1 MAAAGKL
8 RDTMRHSWSPEGRR
22 ESVAEHSWR
31 TALMAYFVKDEFPAF
46 DMNKVMRM
54 CIVHDLG
61 EVFTGDVP
69 SFYKTEQNE
78 EDEENALLKWV
89 EKLPP
94 PYAEEL
100 TELYGEMLALKTNE
114 AKLYKALDNMEA
126 VISHNEADISTWL
139 PLEYELNVTYGADTA
154 AFSDYLSKVRKCLA
168 EETIRKIEETK

>member
-31 TALMAYFVKDEFPAF
+31 TALMAYFVKDEFPTL

-61 EVFTGDVP
+61 EMFTGDVP

-89 EKLPP
+89 GNLPP

-100 TELYGEMLALKTNE
+100 AELYGEMLALKTNE

-154 AFSDYLSKVRKCLA
+154 AFSDYLSKVRKYLA
-168 EETIRKIEETK
+168 EETVRKIEETK